1 MRTSRNIPGLMA
13 DFPMVINSLFND
25 EILRPTYGAR
35 HTAKPALN
43 ILENE
48 NSYGIELAA
57 PGFEKQDFEIAIEN
71 NQLIISAEK
80 SEEKKE
86 ESITYTLREFV
97 ATSFKRKFT
106 LPENQVNEDA
116 IEANYENGV
125 LKVLLPKRE
134 EAKPK
139 APKQIAIQ

>member
-1 MRTSRNIPGLMA
+1 MA

-43 ILENE
+43 IVENE
-48 NSYGIELAA
+48 SSYGIELAA

-80 SEEKKE
+80 SEEKKDDN
-86 ESITYTLREFV
+86 ITYTLREFV
-97 ATSFKRKFT
+97 ATSFKRKFN
-106 LPENQVNEDA
+106 LPENHVNEDA

>member
-1 MRTSRNIPGLMA
+1 MA

-48 NSYGIELAA
+48 NSFGIELAA

-86 ESITYTLREFV
+86 ENITYTLREFV
-97 ATSFKRKFT
+97 ATSFKRKFN